1 MTMLLLALPSM
12 AATPAILSDLSS
24 DAAQV
29 ERAANLLAVHR
40 LDALTTWTWQ
50 AAELTEVRTAVNRMA
65 QTLDRSAAG
74 EDAVT
79 RAASDRAL
87 PLLRQVSIDTTTAI
101 GSLDQ
106 TLPIAANTRLREA
119 LTKLDADAH
128 LLARTI
134 SDSNRIEKLRAASAR
149 IQAELAA
156 YNQR

>member
-1 MTMLLLALPSM
+1 MLLLALPSM
-12 AATPAILSDLSS
+12 AATPAILSALSS

-29 ERAANLLAVHR
+29 ERAASLLAVHR

-50 AAELTEVRTAVNRMA
+50 AAELTEVKTAVNHMA

-74 EDAVT
+74 EDAST
-79 RAASDRAL
+79 REAIDRTL
-87 PLLRQVSIDTTTAI
+87 PLLRQVSVDTTTAI
-101 GSLDQ
+101 ESLDQ

-119 LTKLDADAH
+119 LIKLDADAH